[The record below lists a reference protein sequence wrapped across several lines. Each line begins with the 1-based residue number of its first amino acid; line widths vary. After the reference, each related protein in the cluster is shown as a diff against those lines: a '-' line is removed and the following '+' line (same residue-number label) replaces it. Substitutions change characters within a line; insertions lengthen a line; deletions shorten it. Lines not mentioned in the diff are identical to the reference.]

1 MSDDDKK
8 PATVKPFAAAGRGKP
23 CPICGKPAQVET
35 RPFCSKRCAD
45 LDLGRWLGEEY
56 RIPAVELDDA
66 DLEELEKAQAEQA
79 AKDPGGKGRKGS

>member
-1 MSDDDKK
+1 MSDDDDKK
-8 PATVKPFAAAGRGKP
+8 AATVKPFAAAGRGKP
-23 CPICGKPAQVET
+23 CPMCGKPAQVET

-66 DLEELEKAQAEQA
+66 DLEELEKAIEEQ
-79 AKDPGGKGRKGS
+79 GSKGEKGA

>member
-1 MSDDDKK
+1 MSDDEKNPPSK
-8 PATVKPFAAAGRGKP
+8 PAIIKPFAAAGRGKP

-56 RIPAVELDDA
+56 RIPAVEMDDA
-66 DLEELEKAQAEQA
+66 DLEELEKAVQEQA
-79 AKDPGGKGRKGS
+79 QKGEKGA